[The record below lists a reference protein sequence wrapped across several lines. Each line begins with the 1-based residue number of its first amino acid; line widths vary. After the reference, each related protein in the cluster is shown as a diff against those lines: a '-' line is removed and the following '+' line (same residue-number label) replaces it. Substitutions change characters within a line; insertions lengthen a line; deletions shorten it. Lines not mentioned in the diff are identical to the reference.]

1 MSHAPEICIASS
13 SSAKA
18 ETGSTTGDFSKFR
31 VSFRSKERLRAAA
44 RGAQPI
50 SRCGVDRPNGAVV
63 ANQARL
69 PSALPRGL
77 RTSHNLQTRNSPTVL
92 SWPGNCWE
100 TASLI
105 SPWRFGC
112 VHLDSK
118 RTCHSVNNR
127 TGVPTVLHNDLT
139 KEGRAALWVG
149 ELEVPHNNGSGAA
162 RHSVNFSSRPSLRSG
177 YRAAPPSFLW
187 WLCRP
192 ERGGGRGAD
201 WAPGDLQ
208 QSDTQQTTTEG

>member
-1 MSHAPEICIASS
+1 MSHTPEICIASS

-77 RTSHNLQTRNSPTVL
+77 RTSHNLEPPNTQSAPRRHSFFFL
-92 SWPGNCWE
+92 RWPGKLL
-100 TASLI
+100 ARRPSLI
-105 SPWRFGC
+105 SPLALRLRSPGPP
-112 VHLDSK
+112 K

-127 TGVPTVLHNDLT
+127 TD
-139 KEGRAALWVG
+139 RA
-149 ELEVPHNNGSGAA
+149 
-162 RHSVNFSSRPSLRSG
+162 
-177 YRAAPPSFLW
+177 
-187 WLCRP
+187 
-192 ERGGGRGAD
+192 
-201 WAPGDLQ
+201 Q
-208 QSDTQQTTTEG
+208 QV